1 MVASLIEPQINY
13 NEDLNI
19 DTVDKNTEVS
29 LFKLT
34 LLDVEVVI
42 ALGQLNTNAHENI
55 YYSPVYL
62 IVSDTEYYKI
72 GIYEFLAEQYI
83 NLIDDDNDIDISKL
97 KDPLLFSIIDE
108 DFLKE
113 KTKNGLI
120 KDIESNNS

>member
-42 ALGQLNTNAHENI
+42 ALGQLNTNA
-55 YYSPVYL
+55 
-62 IVSDTEYYKI
+62 TRK
-72 GIYEFLAEQYI
+72 YI
-83 NLIDDDNDIDISKL
+83 
-97 KDPLLFSIIDE
+97 LFSR
-108 DFLKE
+108 L
-113 KTKNGLI
+113 
-120 KDIESNNS
+120 SNSI